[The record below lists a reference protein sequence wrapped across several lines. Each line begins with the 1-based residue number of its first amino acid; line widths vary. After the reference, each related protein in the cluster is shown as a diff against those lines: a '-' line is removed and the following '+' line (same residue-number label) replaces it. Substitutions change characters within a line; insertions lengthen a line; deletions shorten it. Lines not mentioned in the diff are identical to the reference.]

1 MEGGYII
8 LEKAEEEE
16 EEQKEFELKIN
27 EMVIG
32 SYQSKDQKSVI
43 KIIKN
48 SVIKTLYESQEKII
62 KLFDNCSRII
72 SEAKYKVKQRKRLKI

>member
-8 LEKAEEEE
+8 LEKSEE

-27 EMVIG
+27 EIVIG
-32 SYQSKDQKSVI
+32 SYKSKDQKSVI
-43 KIIKN
+43 KINKN
-48 SVIKTLYESQEKII
+48 SVIKTLYESQEKVI

-72 SEAKYKVKQRKRLKI
+72 SEVKYKVKQRKRLKI

>member
-8 LEKAEEEE
+8 LEKSEE

-27 EMVIG
+27 EIVIG
-32 SYQSKDQKSVI
+32 SYKSKDQKSVI
-43 KIIKN
+43 KISRN
-48 SVIKTLYESQEKII
+48 SVIKTLYESQEKVI

-72 SEAKYKVKQRKRLKI
+72 SEVKYKVKQRKRLKI

>member
-32 SYQSKDQKSVI
+32 SYQSKDQKSVL
-43 KIIKN
+43 KI
-48 SVIKTLYESQEKII
+48 IKTLYESQEKVIG
-62 KLFDNCSRII
+62 NCSNCLVIVQELYLRLNT
-72 SEAKYKVKQRKRLKI
+72 KQNKEKD

>member
-8 LEKAEEEE
+8 LKKSEE
-16 EEQKEFELKIN
+16 EEQKEFELEIN
-27 EMVIG
+27 EIVIG
-32 SYQSKDQKSVI
+32 SYKLKDQKSVI
-43 KIIKN
+43 KINKN

>member
-8 LEKAEEEE
+8 LEKSEE

-27 EMVIG
+27 EIVIG
-32 SYQSKDQKSVI
+32 SYKSKDQKSVI
-43 KIIKN
+43 KINRN
-48 SVIKTLYESQEKII
+48 SVIKTLYESQEKVI

-72 SEAKYKVKQRKRLKI
+72 SEVKYKVKQRKRLKI